1 MSRPDSLAGL
11 RHQAMPA
18 FVLRAGRVDHKPI
31 SSAFSCFVGV
41 AKRHEKLFRNV
52 PFLTSLEV
60 SPFPVLLVW
69 VVGLARSAA
78 LRSPKGGAFRAKRRA
93 RPATGAAGSLLVW
106 TLSAVPRDGPPRAT
120 GDPPAAPTSAW
131 PSADSLW

>member
-18 FVLRAGRVDHKPI
+18 FVLRAGRVDHNPI

-52 PFLTSLEV
+52 PFLTSLKV
-60 SPFPVLLVW
+60 SPFRVLLLS
-69 VVGLARSAA
+69 GSLALPRSEA

-93 RPATGAAGSLLVW
+93 RPTTGAAGPPLL
-106 TLSAVPRDGPPRAT
+106 
-120 GDPPAAPTSAW
+120 
-131 PSADSLW
+131 